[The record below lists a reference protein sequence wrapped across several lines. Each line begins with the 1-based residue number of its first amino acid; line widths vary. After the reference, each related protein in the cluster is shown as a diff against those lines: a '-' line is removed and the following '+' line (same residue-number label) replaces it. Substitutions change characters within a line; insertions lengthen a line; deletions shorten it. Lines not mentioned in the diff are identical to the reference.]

1 MQAILQNA
9 ILILFFVTSAV
20 LILLILIQSGK
31 GGSVGIFGGGGSSS
45 AFGSSTV
52 DVVQKATMYAGVV
65 FFGLAVLAAVA
76 FADKGPEIKEEP
88 KTEAGAGQQPG
99 ADKKPLEGKD
109 AAGNPPAKDPV
120 PNNQPK

>member
-9 ILILFFVTSAV
+9 ILIVFFLTSAV

-52 DVVQKATMYAGVV
+52 DVVQKATMYAGVI
-65 FFGLAVLAAVA
+65 FFALAVLAAVA
-76 FADKGPEIKEEP
+76 FADKGPDIKEEP
-88 KTEAGAGQQPG
+88 KTEQGTGQPTS
-99 ADKKPLEGKD
+99 DKKPVDAKD
-109 AAGNPPAKDPV
+109 APGAKDPA